1 MGGITCFGSEYGIA
15 TVESIVALGRG
26 MLPVSMHIA
35 RCAPSTLSNE
45 QCQGLSVSACRLA
58 CMALDVTRGRLNP
71 RLLQRAVDAAIIRKL
86 EILGSLLN
94 ERPPRNDADDH
105 EILRLPVV
113 ARDLETVLVSPQL
126 LEVVVHMNIGR
137 TQYWANVIMRH
148 RNGRWICTML
158 DVG

>member
-1 MGGITCFGSEYGIA
+1 MGGITGFRNEYGIA
-15 TVESIVALGRG
+15 TAESIVALGRG

-71 RLLQRAVDAAIIRKL
+71 RLLQRAVDAPIIHKL
-86 EILGSLLN
+86 EILGTLLSEHLPGDGVGN
-94 ERPPRNDADDH
+94 H